1 MAKLEEEK
9 IAMIGAKDFLAQIK
23 TQKERTLY
31 LEQDVAYLKGAM
43 VSLGG
48 PTFGVKSSGGIKDRA
63 GFVAFVECKDQKER
77 QLIAE
82 RERLA
87 ALIAQAERVIE
98 TVPDMKVR
106 RVLKLFYLEDKSV
119 TEIAGEMNY
128 SKQHVNRL
136 LNRGHEMAVLPKEK
150 IPA

>member
-1 MAKLEEEK
+1 M
-9 IAMIGAKDFLAQIK
+9 MNAKDFLMQIK
-23 TQKERTLY
+23 TQKERILY
-31 LEQDVAYLKGAM
+31 LEQDVAYLEGAM
-43 VSLGG
+43 ANLGG
-48 PTFGVKSSGGIKDRA
+48 PTFGVKSSGGIKNRA

-87 ALIAQAERVIE
+87 ALIARAENVIE

-106 RVLKLFYLEDKSV
+106 RALKLYYLEDKSV
-119 TEIAGEMNY
+119 ADIAGEMNY

-136 LNRGHEMAVLPKEK
+136 LSRGYELAVLPKEE

>member
-1 MAKLEEEK
+1 MPKLAWGK
-9 IAMIGAKDFLAQIK
+9 ITMRSVKEFLSQVK
-23 TQKERTLY
+23 TQKNRTLY
-31 LEQDVAYLKGAM
+31 LEQDVRYLNEAM

-48 PTFGVKSSGGIKDRA
+48 PSFGVKSSGGMKERA
-63 GFVAFVECKDQKER
+63 GFVAFVERKEQKER

-87 ALIAQAERVIE
+87 DLIVQAERVIE

-106 RVLKLFYLEDKSV
+106 RMLKLYYLEDKSV
-119 TEIAGEMNY
+119 ADIASEMNY

-136 LNRGHEMAVLPKEK
+136 LNRGYDLAVLPEEK

>member
-1 MAKLEEEK
+1 MSV
-9 IAMIGAKDFLAQIK
+9 KDFLSQVK
-23 TQKERTLY
+23 TQKKRTQY

-63 GFVAFVECKDQKER
+63 GFVAFVECKDQKEQ

-106 RVLKLFYLEDKSV
+106 RVLKLYYLEDKSV
-119 TEIAGEMNY
+119 VEIASEMNY

-136 LNRGHEMAVLPKEK
+136 LNRGYDLAALPKEK

>member
-1 MAKLEEEK
+1 MPKLVESK
-9 IAMIGAKDFLAQIK
+9 ITMISVKDCLSQVK
-23 TQKERTLY
+23 TQKNRTLY
-31 LEQDVAYLKGAM
+31 LEQDVAYLEGAM
-43 VSLGG
+43 VNFGG
-48 PTFGVKSSGGIKDRA
+48 PTFGVKSSGGIKGRA

-87 ALIAQAERVIE
+87 ALIAQAERVIQ

-106 RVLKLFYLEDKSV
+106 RVLKLYYLEDKSV
-119 TEIAGEMNY
+119 AEIASEMSY
-128 SKQHVNRL
+128 SKQHINRL
-136 LNRGHEMAVLPKEK
+136 LNRGYELAVLPKEK

>member
-1 MAKLEEEK
+1 MNV
-9 IAMIGAKDFLAQIK
+9 KDFLSQVK
-23 TQKERTLY
+23 TQKNYTRY
-31 LEQDVAYLKGAM
+31 LEQDVAYLNGAM

-48 PTFGVKSSGGIKDRA
+48 PSFGVKSSDGIKDRA
-63 GFVAFVECKDQKER
+63 GFVAFVECKDLKER

-106 RVLKLFYLEDKSV
+106 RVLKLYYLEDKSV
-119 TEIAGEMNY
+119 ADIASEMNY

-136 LNRGHEMAVLPKEK
+136 LNRGYELAVLPKEK